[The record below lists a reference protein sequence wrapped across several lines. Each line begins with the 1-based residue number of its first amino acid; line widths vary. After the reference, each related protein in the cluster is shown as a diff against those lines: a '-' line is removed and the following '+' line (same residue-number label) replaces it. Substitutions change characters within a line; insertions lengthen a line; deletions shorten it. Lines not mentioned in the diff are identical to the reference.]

1 LGVPDSTASNASAG
15 TSFAYS
21 ADCVSPASFLTSVNN
36 SASSSLTSLDGVI
49 VNSLLLNTSRLAPC
63 FLTGGTPPTVTVGG
77 VAGVVTYAGWVPDS
91 VAGLYQVNV
100 RLPGSGGGPFT
111 NSAGASVA
119 AITTPVQLPVVVTVG
134 SSTSQAGVNMW
145 VARRLKVAGP
155 SGGGLTGTVN
165 VAWAGSNNSV
175 LATQGTSPY
184 SYALTSGVLPT
195 GLTLNATTGAISGTP
210 LAGTAGSY
218 AVTVTATDSANFPL
232 TGKVAFTVTVAGG
245 LVVSTSTAS
254 PIAATYGTAAP
265 SATTISASGGAYP
278 YTFAIASAPL
288 GMTINTNTGV
298 IGVSALTPA
307 GTYNLQITATDSATS
322 PLTGTLNISIVVG
335 LNMANTTLATLTQG
349 VGGALTTVSATGNT
363 GAVSFALD
371 NTTPP
376 PAGVTVNS
384 STGVVSVSSAVASG
398 TYTVIVNATDAG
410 TAAGAAAV
418 ATGARSITFT
428 L

>member
-1 LGVPDSTASNASAG
+1 MT
-15 TSFAYS
+15 
-21 ADCVSPASFLTSVNN
+21 
-36 SASSSLTSLDGVI
+36 I
-49 VNSLLLNTSRLAPC
+49 
-63 FLTGGTPPTVTVGG
+63 GG
-77 VAGVVTYAGWVPDS
+77 VAGTVTYAGWVADS

-100 RLPGSGGGPFT
+100 RLPGSAAGPFT
-111 NSAGASVA
+111 NSAGLNIGNN
-119 AITTPVQLPVVVTVG
+119 ITTPVQLPVVVTAG
-134 SSTSQAGVNMW
+134 SRSSQAGVNLW
-145 VARRLKVAGP
+145 VARRLKVVAP
-155 SGGGLTGTVN
+155 TALSGTVN
-165 VAWAGSNNSV
+165 VPWASSNNLVVAS
-175 LATQGTSPY
+175 LGTTTY
-184 SYALTSGVLPT
+184 RYALTSGVLPT

-210 LAGTAGSY
+210 LAGTAGAY
-218 AVTVTATDSANFPL
+218 AVTVTATDSANYPL
-232 TGKVAFTVTVAGG
+232 TGKVSFTVTVAGG
-245 LVVSTSTAS
+245 LVVATSTVS

-265 SATTISASGGAYP
+265 TATTISASGGAYP
-278 YTFAIASAPL
+278 YTFAVASAPL
-288 GMTINTNTGV
+288 GVTIDTNTGV

-307 GTYNLQITATDSATS
+307 GTYNLVITATDSATS
-322 PLTGTLNISIVVG
+322 PLTGTLSISIVVG
-335 LNMANTTLATLTQG
+335 LKMANTTLAVLTQG